1 MATKTITL
9 DVPHTF
15 IMPSYLLAASPE
27 QKEYALLL
35 ADAILEKGSTMT
47 QDTTIKHLHD
57 TIQHL
62 KATTVESCYEQAQ
75 RVSETKIRVQVIEK
89 ENQLRDKE
97 NHLEELRTQLDDYKR
112 MLQELKLEKES
123 INDKLRAKEEKV
135 DELQEKLQ
143 QRIAIQSNSSK
154 RGLEGER
161 DFKTITN
168 NFREWI
174 LESIGQKQK
183 ESTDFRSSIHSLEV
197 RFEVKNHETLVP
209 HLKNV
214 DKFERDMREHQTT
227 RVGVFVALT
236 ARIERMDDTITIRWT
251 DKKQLLIYIPYFLTR
266 DLAYTYDVIEGYI
279 RLMKYMSPYFEEKDS
294 SKDIQALLEKIEK
307 TTETIKMLD
316 KEICLAEKDHSD
328 YTTKMNARF
337 ASLKSLALSVVSSFT
352 GKLEESKP
360 KVKKPRAKKE
370 LVDIGE

>member
-1 MATKTITL
+1 MTTKQVTL
-9 DVPHTF
+9 VVAHTF
-15 IMPSYLLAASPE
+15 TMPVYLSSAKPE
-27 QKEYALLL
+27 QVEYALLL
-35 ADAILEKGSTMT
+35 ADAILEKGSSMT
-47 QDTTIKHLHD
+47 NNTTIKQLQD
-57 TIQHL
+57 TIQTL
-62 KATTVESCYEQAQ
+62 KSTTVESCYEQAQ
-75 RVSETKIRVQVIEK
+75 KISEAKIRVQVVEK

-112 MLQELKLEKES
+112 MLQETKAEKES
-123 INDKLRAKEEKV
+123 INEKLRTKEQKV

-161 DFKTITN
+161 DFKMITG

-197 RFEVKNHETLVP
+197 RFEVKNHETMVP

-214 DKFERDMREHQTT
+214 DKFERDMREHPTT

-236 ARIERMDDTITIRWT
+236 ARIERMDETITIRWT
-251 DKKQLLIYIPYFLTR
+251 DTKQLLIYIPYFLTR

-279 RLMKYMSPYFEEKDS
+279 RMMKHINPYLEEKDS
-294 SKDIQALLEKIEK
+294 SKDIQALLEKVEK
-307 TTETIKMLD
+307 TTETIKLLD
-316 KEICLAEKDHSD
+316 KEISLAEKDHSE
-328 YTTKMNARF
+328 YSTKMSARF
-337 ASLKSLALSVVSSFT
+337 ASLKSLVLSAVSSLT
-352 GKLEESKP
+352 GKVEESKP
-360 KVKKPRAKKE
+360 KKRKSKKAQSE
-370 LVDIGE
+370 LSE